1 MAAEPVPA
9 AWVGARPARGVAVAG
24 GTRSPS
30 FAQLG
35 LRFLQQNLQGRKTG
49 LTGFGRYHL
58 TTAAGRCVTVPSV
71 APSTTVE
78 LGDVVSTVG
87 VGAPVAYP
95 IAQGPLTIAGSP
107 TLDASVSTLGL
118 DNRAFLALSVGTSP
132 LDARIVQNNMLPIRE
147 NGIVIAK
154 PRRGIELPSVAV
166 DVPAGQTLFLTVSP
180 ISDMYAGFGSRVVGA
195 MKLRGVKVHLP
206 VTTR

>member
-1 MAAEPVPA
+1 MSDGCSPTL
-9 AWVGARPARGVAVAG
+9 G
-24 GTRSPS
+24 SPS
-30 FAQLG
+30 FADLG
-35 LRFLQQNLQGRKTG
+35 LRFLQQNLQGKEAG

-58 TTAAGRCVTVPSV
+58 TTAGGRCVTVPSV
-71 APSTTVE
+71 APSTTVR

-87 VGAPVAYP
+87 AGAPVAYP

-107 TLDASVSTLGL
+107 TLDANISTIGL

-132 LDARIVQNNMLPIRE
+132 ADAKIVQNNMLPIRE
-147 NGIVIAK
+147 NGIAINK
-154 PRRGIELPSVAV
+154 PRTGIELPSVAV

-180 ISDMYAGFGSRVVGA
+180 ISDMAAGFGSRVVGA
-195 MKLRGVKVHLP
+195 MKLTNVDVHLP